1 MKLKVPIGLAFL
13 LNTFLFAT
21 SYSVSRE
28 ALGRIEPVVFTFFV
42 MMALVPVALCLI
54 VLSWRSISRDVVRSG
69 ILLGTCQCL
78 GLFTIYIA
86 LKYNS
91 ATSTAFFPS
100 LNGFLAAFCTWLF
113 LRRPI
118 GKATWLAGVVSVVGA
133 ALLITNASMGGAR
146 GAVIAFLG
154 GLICTFYVFLADHE
168 QRGKTAHW
176 LLLGIQLLTMAV
188 WANLIVLL
196 FGDWQAVHPVL
207 PKDIWIILYM
217 ALGTICVPTL
227 ITVLL
232 QNAISPVT
240 VSFIYILEP
249 VLGAVVANFYL
260 HEVLPFNGYLGG
272 GLIVAGA
279 VIHTWGMAAQPA
291 TDNTLALHRRL
302 SLVGQRVQGSLLAAL
317 GYPLLCFGLGAF
329 IMYRLGGFPPP
340 AWEEL
345 YRLGPQLPALMQQ
358 GQAQEAL
365 LLIAQA
371 LSWLIAWGTLASMG
385 ILTLS
390 RAKHFL
396 APRTQALD
404 VHQVRMLRQMGVM
417 PSPSPAIR
425 RKGDKP
431 LVQRRRRERQERL
444 TQVELL

>member
-1 MKLKVPIGLAFL
+1 MKMKVPIGLAFL

-54 VLSWRSISRDVVRSG
+54 ALSWRSISRDVVKSG

-113 LRRPI
+113 LRRRI

-176 LLLGIQLLTMAV
+176 SLLGIQLLTMAV

-196 FGDWQAVHPVL
+196 FGDWQTVHPVL
-207 PKDIWIILYM
+207 PKDIWIVLYM

-249 VLGAVVANFYL
+249 VLGAIVANFYL

-279 VIHTWGMAAQPA
+279 IIHTWGMAAQPA

-302 SLVGQRVQGSLLAAL
+302 TLVGQRVQRSLLAAL
-317 GYPLLCFGLGAF
+317 GYPLLCLGLGAF

-345 YRLGPQLPALMQQ
+345 YRLGPQLPTLMQQ
-358 GQAQEAL
+358 GQAQEVL

-371 LSWLIAWGTLASMG
+371 LSWLIAWGTLASIG
-385 ILTLS
+385 VLTLS
-390 RAKHFL
+390 R
-396 APRTQALD
+396 
-404 VHQVRMLRQMGVM
+404 V
-417 PSPSPAIR
+417 
-425 RKGDKP
+425 KP